1 MIFQE
6 SRGSKYFT
14 WLLKNKKCVLE
25 FFFCWM
31 KNGRNYS
38 RWKFQSPSAPH
49 DASYKLDSDK
59 GELYVSLSR
68 KLVINFIMKYK
79 VLAYLQCP
87 PGLMSVVSLQHPHHE
102 WTKTAHQSQTKIL
115 FCPSGG
121 HNRKKNSCAFTW
133 DAMLSRESPLN
144 RKPIATDG
152 GTGCFRVVTKRY
164 IVVQITNPVYSF
176 LSKNYYCKESKETP
190 YTVHNRLINLEYQT
204 VVITDKFSSGGDCNS
219 YKEDDYSATMKVN
232 AF

>member
-1 MIFQE
+1 MS
-6 SRGSKYFT
+6 SRSNECR
-14 WLLKNKKCVLE
+14 L
-25 FFFCWM
+25 
-31 KNGRNYS
+31 S
-38 RWKFQSPSAPH
+38 SAPTPRMNENCT
-49 DASYKLDSDK
+49 SIPNKNPL
-59 GELYVSLSR
+59 LSVR
-68 KLVINFIMKYK
+68 
-79 VLAYLQCP
+79 
-87 PGLMSVVSLQHPHHE
+87 
-102 WTKTAHQSQTKIL
+102 WTQQKKT
-115 FCPSGG
+115 
-121 HNRKKNSCAFTW
+121 SCAFTW